1 MNANDEPQP
10 ESADATPK
18 PVRRLPEWLKLPLP
32 TGHDYAE
39 IEELLKRHRL
49 NTVCR
54 SAGCPNL
61 GQCWSRGVATFMILG
76 NTCTRNCR
84 FCAVDKGRPEPV
96 DVEEPMHVADASAQL
111 KLRHVVVTS
120 VTRDDLPD
128 EGAGHFA
135 ETIRCIRERLPEST
149 IEVLVPDFHAKPEL
163 MDIVCAARP
172 DVYNHNLETVRE
184 LAPTIRP
191 MADYARSLDV
201 MRYVSTHHCECV
213 AKSGLMIGLGEDED
227 QIRRAMRDL
236 AEAGCRLIT
245 IGQYLAPSKSHFPV
259 QRFYTPEEFAAFE
272 TWAKEN
278 LPEVTVA
285 ASPFVRS
292 SYLADE
298 VFDRHKSC

>member
-1 MNANDEPQP
+1 MNANDEPKP
-10 ESADATPK
+10 ESSDATPK
-18 PVRRLPEWLKLPLP
+18 PVRRLPDWLKRPLP
-32 TGHDYAE
+32 TGHHYVE
-39 IEELLKRHRL
+39 IEELLKSHRL

-84 FCAVDKGRPEPV
+84 FCAVGKGSPEPV
-96 DVEEPMHVADASAQL
+96 DVEEPMHVAEASAQL

-128 EGAGHFA
+128 EGAAHFA
-135 ETIRCIRERLPEST
+135 TTIRCIREKLPDST
-149 IEVLVPDFHAKPEL
+149 VEVLVPDFHAKPEL

-201 MRYVSTHHCECV
+201 MRYVSKHHPECV
-213 AKSGLMIGLGEDED
+213 AKSGLMIGLGETSE
-227 QIRRAMRDL
+227 QIFQAMVDL
-236 AEAGCRLIT
+236 ADAGCQLIT

-259 QRFYTPEEFAAFE
+259 QKFYTPEEFATFE
-272 TWAKEN
+272 TWAKEK
-278 LPEVTVA
+278 LPHVTVA

-298 VFDRHKSC
+298 VFDKHKSC